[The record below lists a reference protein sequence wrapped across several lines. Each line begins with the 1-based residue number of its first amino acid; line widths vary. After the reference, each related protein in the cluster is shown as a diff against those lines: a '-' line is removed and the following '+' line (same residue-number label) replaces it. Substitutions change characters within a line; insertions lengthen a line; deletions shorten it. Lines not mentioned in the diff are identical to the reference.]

1 VSSTLICYDGS
12 PSSTRALE
20 VAHRSLGQQ
29 RKILLDVWTAPE
41 RVHADSFG
49 FDQHDGGPSYDHL
62 CELLERQT
70 QEILDDGVQLAA
82 ALGIEVQTRAE
93 RSRSCVWQT
102 ILDVA
107 DELDSDLILSGTRGV
122 TAVEIG
128 LLGSVSS
135 ALVRHSRRPVL
146 IVPGADW
153 APRAIAGAGG
163 GVQTDRAL

>member
-1 VSSTLICYDGS
+1 MSSALICYDGS
-12 PSSTRALE
+12 PSSSRALE
-20 VAHRSLGQQ
+20 VAHHSLGRQ

-49 FDQHDGGPSYDHL
+49 FDQHDGGPSYDRL
-62 CELLERQT
+62 CKLLERQT
-70 QEILDDGVQLAA
+70 QEILDDGVRLAA
-82 ALGIEVQTRAE
+82 ELRTEVQTRAE
-93 RSRSCVWQT
+93 RSRSSVWPT

-107 DELDSDLILSGTRGV
+107 DELDSDLILAGTRGGTV
-122 TAVEIG
+122 VEAG

-153 APRAIAGAGG
+153 APRAVAGG
-163 GVQTDRAL
+163 GVQTERAL

>member
-1 VSSTLICYDGS
+1 MSSTLICYDGS
-12 PSSTRALE
+12 PSASRALE
-20 VAHRSLGQQ
+20 VAHRSLGLQP
-29 RKILLDVWTAPE
+29 KILLDVWSAPE

-49 FDQHDGGPSYDHL
+49 FDHHDGGPSYDRL

-70 QEILDDGVQLAA
+70 QEILDDGAQQAT

-93 RSRSCVWQT
+93 RSRSSVWQT

-107 DELDSDLILSGTRGV
+107 DELDCDLILAGTRGT
-122 TAVEIG
+122 TAVETG
-128 LLGSVSS
+128 LLGSVSG

-153 APRAIAGAGG
+153 APRAVAGG
-163 GVQTDRAL
+163 GVQTDHVL

>member
-1 VSSTLICYDGS
+1 MSSTLICYDGS
-12 PSSTRALE
+12 PSSSRALE
-20 VAHRSLGQQ
+20 VAHRSLGRQ

-49 FDQHDGGPSYDHL
+49 FDQHDGGPSYDRL

-70 QEILDDGVQLAA
+70 REILDDGAQRAV

-93 RSRSCVWQT
+93 RSRSSVWQT

-107 DELDSDLILSGTRGV
+107 DELDSDLILAGTRGA
-122 TAVEIG
+122 TAVETG
-128 LLGSVSS
+128 LLGSVSN

-153 APRAIAGAGG
+153 APPADGAGD
-163 GVQTDRAL
+163 VDTDRVR

>member
-12 PSSTRALE
+12 PSSSRALE
-20 VAHRSLGQQ
+20 VAHRSLDRQ

-41 RVHADSFG
+41 RVHADSSG
-49 FDQHDGGPSYDHL
+49 FDRHDGGPSYDRR

-70 QEILDDGVQLAA
+70 QEILDDGAQRAA
-82 ALGIEVQTRAE
+82 ALGIEVQTRTE
-93 RSRSCVWQT
+93 RSRSSVWQT

-107 DELDSDLILSGTRGV
+107 DELDSDLILAGTRGA
-122 TAVEIG
+122 TAVETG
-128 LLGSVSS
+128 LMGSVSS

-153 APRAIAGAGG
+153 APRAAAGG
-163 GVQTDRAL
+163 SVRTDRVL